1 MGILDN
7 IRNAFIT
14 PEKEQS
20 KNKKESPV
28 VYYNSLGTDVSY
40 KVRYDQLAE
49 EGYQQ
54 NAIVYRCINEIS
66 NSASRVSINLFR
78 GDQELDNHPLLDL
91 LYNPS
96 PVISQVE
103 FFQAVYAYLL
113 ISGNS
118 YILSV
123 GGDRTPPTELYNL
136 RPDRIKIKAGKRAM
150 PISYDYI
157 IGGQTVESYSVDQ
170 ATGNSKIK
178 HIKFFNPMDDFYGM
192 SPIMAAS
199 IDIDQ
204 HNLANKHNVNLM
216 QNGARPSGAVIFK
229 PKDETGASMQL
240 SDVQRNQL
248 VNDINQRF
256 SGAGNAGKPMLLEGD
271 FDWKEMGLS
280 PKDMDFTQ
288 LKHMSAKDI
297 ALVYGVPSQLI
308 GIPDSQTYSNFA
320 EAKLALYNE
329 TIIPLLDKVQADLN
343 EWLTPMFGEDLE
355 LRYDIDSIPAMAEQ
369 RKRVFESVT
378 HGVQNGILTRNE
390 AREQLGYEPIDG
402 ADSLLVPANLMPLNI
417 ATDEEQPGRDEDIP
431 EEQNT
436 ELEEDRMELDPDA
449 PVEII
454 KAEDDL
460 TNFPKRGDNKK
471 VSLRNSNYPQFDYN
485 FAVNVKNDNPKVWRA
500 GGNIRGNEAFM
511 LWGRARE
518 GVETE
523 GVLDWIREREA
534 WIARHFR
541 DGRQFRSGKE
551 PNLSSIAGV
560 VAQMKWG
567 AIGVL
572 GKQGMKDVILE
583 VIKKQEGRKNYDD
596 LIELESTQ
604 ETEEEKRITE
614 AVREALKKK
623 VEDHNEEY
631 GDNPKKKV
639 NLRML
644 SAVFRRG
651 VGAYRTNPASVRPGV
666 RSEEQWAYARVNAF
680 LFAVR
685 NNRFQGGKFDLDLL
699 PDGHPLAT

>member
-7 IRNAFIT
+7 IRNAFST
-14 PEKEQS
+14 PTKEQP
-20 KNKKESPV
+20 KNKKEAPV

-54 NAIVYRCINEIS
+54 NAIVYRCVNEIA
-66 NSASRVSINLFR
+66 NSASRVTINLFR

-96 PVISQVE
+96 PVVSQVE

-136 RPDRIKIKAGKRAM
+136 RPDRVKIKVGKRAM

-157 IGGQTVESYSVDQ
+157 IGGQSVDSYSVDQ
-170 ATGNSKIK
+170 ATGNSKVK
-178 HIKFFNPMDDFYGM
+178 HIKYFNPMDDFYGM

-216 QNGARPSGAVIFK
+216 QNGARPSGAVVFK
-229 PKDETGASMQL
+229 PKDETGAAMQL

-256 SGAGNAGKPMLLEGD
+256 SGSANAGKPMLLEGD

-369 RKRVFESVT
+369 RRRVFESVT
-378 HGVQNGILTRNE
+378 QGVQNGILTRNE

-417 ATDEEQPGRDEDIP
+417 ATDETQPDTDEPDNNPTEDQPG
-431 EEQNT
+431 EEEIN
-436 ELEEDRMELDPDA
+436 EENIQEIMDTMNEELDDM
-449 PVEII
+449 I
-454 KAEDDL
+454 KAEADVD
-460 TNFPKRGDNKK
+460 TVPTDGMVTEAKRGLEWRKEFGRGGTIIGITRANQIVNKTKLSPRTVRRMHSFFSRHEVDKRADGFRPGEDGYPSNGRIAWALWGGDAGQSWARKK
-471 VSLRNSNYPQFDYN
+471 VAQLDRERGKFFEDQSEIQLVDEELEGKQITAAIKEGLRNK
-485 FAVNVKNDNPKVWRA
+485 VK
-500 GGNIRGNEAFM
+500 
-511 LWGRARE
+511 
-518 GVETE
+518 
-523 GVLDWIREREA
+523 
-534 WIARHFR
+534 
-541 DGRQFRSGKE
+541 
-551 PNLSSIAGV
+551 
-560 VAQMKWG
+560 
-567 AIGVL
+567 
-572 GKQGMKDVILE
+572 
-583 VIKKQEGRKNYDD
+583 
-596 LIELESTQ
+596 
-604 ETEEEKRITE
+604 
-614 AVREALKKK
+614 
-623 VEDHNEEY
+623 DHNDKH
-631 GDNPKKKV
+631 GDKPGKRV

-651 VGAYRTNPASVRPGV
+651 VGAYRTNPQSVRPNV

-680 LFAVR
+680 LYAVR
-685 NNRFQGGKFDLDLL
+685 TGRFRGGKFDLDLL
-699 PDGHPLAT
+699 PSGHPLAT